1 MPYLQAVVKEALRL
15 HPPGPLVIRPSV
27 TGISGVYLEF
37 SRKIRLSR
45 LDRYTEQRNSKSR
58 EVDMRCNAC
67 WREVEGRAIST
78 TCGHLLCTE
87 DANKILSNDG
97 ACPIFEHVL
106 SKSLMK
112 PVDIN
117 RNEEWLNMA
126 MAGISPQIRI
136 LFLVKQHC
144 KVQHCKVQQTVIERD
159 LEIPCKMNRVVA
171 QCPQKCEGIQSKFSE
186 KMEQRFLNAYLI
198 AIGAYNSAPEQGAV
212 VHPLPER
219 RPRQQQRQSS
229 RGKGGR
235 SN

>member
-1 MPYLQAVVKEALRL
+1 
-15 HPPGPLVIRPSV
+15 
-27 TGISGVYLEF
+27 
-37 SRKIRLSR
+37 
-45 LDRYTEQRNSKSR
+45 
-58 EVDMRCNAC
+58 MRCNAC

-117 RNEEWLNMA
+117 RNEEWLNVSVLDEVHTQGCYSISTFPALLYFHLTCPHSLPLCYQMA

-136 LFLVKQHC
+136 LFVNLVKQHC

-186 KMEQRFLNAYLI
+186 KMEQA
-198 AIGAYNSAPEQGAV
+198 AESAMFSGWTIV
-212 VHPLPER
+212 T
-219 RPRQQQRQSS
+219 
-229 RGKGGR
+229 K
-235 SN
+235 

>member
-1 MPYLQAVVKEALRL
+1 
-15 HPPGPLVIRPSV
+15 
-27 TGISGVYLEF
+27 
-37 SRKIRLSR
+37 
-45 LDRYTEQRNSKSR
+45 
-58 EVDMRCNAC
+58 MRCNAC

-136 LFLVKQHC
+136 LFVNVVLFPLGTCCSYVLQH
-144 KVQHCKVQQTVIERD
+144 
-159 LEIPCKMNRVVA
+159 
-171 QCPQKCEGIQSKFSE
+171 
-186 KMEQRFLNAYLI
+186 
-198 AIGAYNSAPEQGAV
+198 NSA
-212 VHPLPER
+212 LCL
-219 RPRQQQRQSS
+219 
-229 RGKGGR
+229 
-235 SN
+235 